1 MKTLSV
7 RNRILGSFGLIL
19 LIMLGIGGFVY
30 SYLGAIDQHTGVI
43 ETDAVP
49 GLYQSGLIKDAL
61 AADYQIVT
69 HQVIE
74 RDAEARVRNE
84 SLLASDQAKLDHLFA
99 DYQRTITTDT
109 DRTAFAKFQIAYA
122 SYRDAGTAM
131 LGRSAGQD
139 DVQAVKDRYFPDLER
154 KFNAAFQAMS
164 DVSQL
169 NQKEAAAELDGIDG
183 QMRSLLTAVVISI
196 AVAVVI
202 AAIAGFFLLRAIMPP
217 LARLTVLMDA
227 MRQGDFTQRMTIERQ
242 DELGDVGDGFNRM
255 ADEVMELV
263 GHVQRSGI
271 RVNTSMTE
279 IAATSK
285 QQQATAT
292 EVAATTTE
300 IGATSRE
307 IAATS
312 KELVRTI
319 NDVATVAEHAAE
331 LATSGQSGLTQ
342 MEETMGQVMEAAS
355 SINAKLAVLNEKA
368 SDINQVV
375 TTITKVADQTNLL
388 SLNAAIEA
396 EKAGE
401 YGRGFAVVS
410 SEIRRLAD
418 QTAVATYDIEQ
429 MVKDI
434 QSAVSAGVMGMD
446 KFSEEVRRGLHD
458 VHDIGGKLSEIIAQV
473 LTLVPRFE
481 TVSEGMEAQAT
492 GAEQISEALVQLTE
506 ATQQTVESLRLSS
519 GAIEELSQVSGNLHG
534 SIARFKLVA
543 AA

>member
-30 SYLGAIDQHTGVI
+30 AYLSAIDQHTAAI

-61 AADYQIVT
+61 AADYQTVT

-74 RDAEARVRNE
+74 RNAEARVRNE
-84 SLLASDQAKLDHLFA
+84 SLLANDQAKLDHLFA
-99 DYQRTITTDT
+99 DYQRTITADA
-109 DRTAFAKFQIAYA
+109 DRSAFAKFQIAYA
-122 SYRDAGTAM
+122 SYRDASTAM

-139 DVQAVKDRYFPDLER
+139 DIQAVKDRHFPDFER
-154 KFNAAFQAMS
+154 KFNAAFQAMT

-169 NQKEAAAELDGIDG
+169 NQKEAASELEGIDG
-183 QMRSLLTAVVISI
+183 QIRSLLTAVVISI
-196 AVAVVI
+196 AMAVVL